1 MSGNGAYPAPHKT
14 YASRCNFGTT
24 AMNAPSLF
32 RLILLSAIWGGSF
45 ILTRIGAPIIGPA
58 MLIELRLGL
67 AALFLL
73 GFGVLLKKNLG
84 HLKDWKHFA
93 ILGFFNSALPF
104 LLFAVAAKTLS
115 ASLLSILNATSPIWA
130 AVIGALWF
138 RTKLSLKS
146 VIGLALGVTGVA
158 LLVGFDH
165 SALQPEAPFAIA
177 LVLGAAFCYGIATTY
192 AKTAPKIDSFANAHG
207 CMWAGALLVLPS
219 VPAFGHTFTPA
230 PEMIALV
237 LAIGIVCSGIAYILY
252 FRLIEDLGPT
262 SALTVTFIVPVFGV
276 IWGHIFLDEPI
287 GIATIAGAMIVIVG
301 TAMVTGFK
309 LSSLRLK
316 RG

>member
-1 MSGNGAYPAPHKT
+1 
-14 YASRCNFGTT
+14 
-24 AMNAPSLF
+24 MNTPSLL

-45 ILTRIGAPIIGPA
+45 MLTRIGAPVIGPA
-58 MLIELRLGL
+58 VLIALRLGL

-73 GFGVLLKKNLG
+73 GFGAILKKNLG
-84 HLKDWKHFA
+84 TWKDWKHFA

-130 AVIGALWF
+130 AVIGAAWF

-146 VIGLALGVTGVA
+146 VIGLALGVTGVT
-158 LLVGFDH
+158 LLVGFDT
-165 SALQPEAPFAIA
+165 SALQEGAPLAIA

-207 CMWAGALLVLPS
+207 CMWAGTLLVLPA
-219 VPAFGHTFTPA
+219 VPAFGHTFTPT

-237 LAIGIVCSGIAYILY
+237 LAIGILCSGIAYILY
-252 FRLIEDLGPT
+252 FRLIEDVGPT

-287 GIATIAGAMIVIVG
+287 GIATVAGALIVIVG
-301 TAMVTGFK
+301 TAMVTGFN
-309 LSSLRLK
+309 LSSLRL
-316 RG
+316 RRI